1 MATSELPDPP
11 APEAGL
17 PQPAARA
24 VVLDVDDLPLGPAA
38 LPPAAPPPLSRT
50 RAVAEVVLCSSY
62 PTQIA
67 AAALLTGLGIRAQA
81 PGGGLAPTFV
91 IALSMLDAA
100 LVIALV
106 VWCLRRRGESV
117 GAVML
122 GARSIVR
129 EATIGAAL
137 VVPVTIGVALAVVGV
152 RALWP
157 GLHDVAVNPM
167 TALMGDPRLVAVFAV
182 VVVLAGGVREE
193 MQRAFQ
199 LHRLAPEVLGP
210 TPALLL
216 TSIAFGLGHTV
227 QGRDVAIATFLLGAL
242 WGLLWLKR
250 RSIVAPAVC
259 HALFNLG
266 QVAAAWQVTRLGLDA
281 PL

>member
-1 MATSELPDPP
+1 MATSDRQDPP
-11 APEAGL
+11 PPEAEPPPSASRPL
-17 PQPAARA
+17 PSDAG
-24 VVLDVDDLPLGPAA
+24 DVPLVDIAP
-38 LPPAAPPPLSRT
+38 APPPRAPLSRT

-67 AAALLTGLGIRAQA
+67 AAALLTGLGVRAQTA
-81 PGGGLAPTFV
+81 DGGLAPAFV
-91 IALSMLDAA
+91 IAMSMLDAL
-100 LVIALV
+100 LVVALV

-122 GARSIVR
+122 GGRGVVR

-167 TALMGDPRLVAVFAV
+167 TSLMGDPRLVVVFAA

-199 LHRLAPEVLGP
+199 LHRLSPDVVGP
-210 TPALLL
+210 APALLL

-227 QGRDVAIATFLLGAL
+227 QGRDVAVATFLLGAL
-242 WGLLWLKR
+242 WGLLWLR
-250 RSIVAPAVC
+250 RHSIVAPAVC

-266 QVAAAWQVTRLGLDA
+266 QVAAAWQVTRLGVDV
-281 PL
+281 